1 MEYLLLIID
10 FFKVKKEALIA
21 HFIIPIII
29 GIVIFYVGDDAN
41 FVKNASEFRSNT
53 VTVLGI
59 LVGFSISIFTVFLTI
74 DNENIRKSKDYS
86 IKGSKSI
93 TLYESVLIVLAY
105 LIIIQGFLLI
115 FNFIYPAFI
124 EIESQKGKQLFAINI
139 AFLIHI
145 IMLLMRNILDFYFI
159 LTRKSKKLHI

>member
-1 MEYLLLIID
+1 MEYLLLILD
-10 FFKVKKEALIA
+10 FFKVKKGVVLV
-21 HFIIPIII
+21 HLIIPAII

-74 DNENIRKSKDYS
+74 DNENIRNAKSFK
-86 IKGSKSI
+86 IKESDSI

-139 AFLIHI
+139 SLLVHI

-159 LTRKSKKLHI
+159 LTKKTKFN